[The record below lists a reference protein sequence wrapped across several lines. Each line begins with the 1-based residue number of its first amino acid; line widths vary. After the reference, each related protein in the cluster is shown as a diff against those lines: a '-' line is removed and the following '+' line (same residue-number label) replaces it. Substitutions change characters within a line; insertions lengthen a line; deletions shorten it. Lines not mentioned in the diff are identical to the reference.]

1 MSKKECLFFMIR
13 SDNITNEFLKTL
25 TDLVRQIDDNIT
37 DVVFDFDENE
47 IRAYYKTSVIDDD
60 LDFSELEYRN
70 EVEYNNNCIHC
81 PMSVELCSSSEY
93 SAFDLATDTLV
104 GLFI

>member
-1 MSKKECLFFMIR
+1 MMR

-25 TDLVRQIDDNIT
+25 TDLVRQVDDNIT
-37 DVVFDFDENE
+37 DVVYDFDENE
-47 IRAYYKTSVIDDD
+47 IRAYYKTSVIEDD
-60 LDFSELEYRN
+60 LDFSELECRN

-81 PMSVELCSSSEY
+81 PMSSDLCDEY
-93 SAFDLATDTLV
+93 NAFDLATDTLV

>member
-1 MSKKECLFFMIR
+1 MIK

-47 IRAYYKTSVIDDD
+47 IRAYYKTSVIEDD

-81 PMSVELCSSSEY
+81 PMSSDLCDEY
-93 SAFDLATDTLV
+93 NAFDLATDV
-104 GLFI
+104 MIGLFI